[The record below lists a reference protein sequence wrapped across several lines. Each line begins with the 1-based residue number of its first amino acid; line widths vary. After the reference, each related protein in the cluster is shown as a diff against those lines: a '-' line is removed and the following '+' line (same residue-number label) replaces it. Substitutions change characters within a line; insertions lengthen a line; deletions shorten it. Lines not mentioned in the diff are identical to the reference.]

1 MEDAE
6 QVDVQHALDRVG
18 VDLQH
23 RAVTG
28 DSGIGDDG
36 VDPAELLDGP
46 VGCGLHGG
54 KVTNV
59 GNHGQHLLVAA
70 ELGRSGR
77 QSGLVQ
83 VGQDQSGAL
92 GVQPT
97 GHLGPDALS
106 AAGDEYDLR
115 VN

>member
-6 QVDVQHALDRVG
+6 QVDVQHPLDRLG

-28 DSGIGDDG
+28 DSGVGDDD
-36 VDPAELLDGP
+36 VDTAELLDGL

-54 KVTNV
+54 KIAHV
-59 GNHGQHLLVAA
+59 GNHGQHVLVAA
-70 ELGRSGR
+70 KFGGPGR
-77 QSGLVQ
+77 QRGLVQ
-83 VGQDQSGAL
+83 VGQHQFGAL
-92 GVQPT
+92 GVQPA
-97 GHLGPDALS
+97 GHLGPDALPT
-106 AAGDEYDLR
+106 AGDEYDLR